1 MTDKERLA
9 LLQKAEA
16 ELKLTSQGYKQW
28 VEEGKPA
35 SHWSRA
41 MLALNK
47 LEKDLTPVPI
57 PQLGPVWMGGISIL
71 RHDLTH
77 LTAGIHLYP
86 AFDDAFVQGRVI
98 IAPENIE
105 VIAPL
110 TSSNPGEAFYAR
122 GRSKIRYWFGHL
134 DRSHAIGA
142 TFRKGDAVGRVAAN
156 HIGGGPHCHVG
167 VNVELIA
174 GAGKQLLHHT
184 NYTHGAPTIGVQL
197 RKLLEP

>member
-28 VEEGKPA
+28 VADGRPA

-41 MLALNK
+41 MLAINK

-57 PQLGPVWMGGISIL
+57 PQLGSVWMGGISIL

-77 LTAGIHLYP
+77 ETARIDFYP
-86 AFDDAFVQGRVI
+86 AFDDAYVQGRVI

-105 VIAPL
+105 VIAPP
-110 TSSNPGEAFYAR
+110 TSANPGEAFYAK

-142 TFRKGDAVGRVAAN
+142 TFRKGDAIGRVAAN
-156 HIGGGPHCHVG
+156 HVGGGPHAHVG
-167 VNVELIA
+167 LNIELLV

-184 NYTHGAPTIGVQL
+184 NYTHGAPSVGAQL
-197 RKLLEP
+197 RKLLA